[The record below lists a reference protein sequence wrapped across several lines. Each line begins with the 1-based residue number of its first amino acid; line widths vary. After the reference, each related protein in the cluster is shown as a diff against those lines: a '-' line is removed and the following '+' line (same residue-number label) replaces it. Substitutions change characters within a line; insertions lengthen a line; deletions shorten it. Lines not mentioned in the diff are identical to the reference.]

1 MTKKI
6 LVLGNGGREHAICF
20 ALSRSLQK
28 PEIWNVATSV
38 NPAIKKMGI
47 QIEIIDS
54 LENFEA
60 LKTLLKKIKT
70 TLVIPGPETPL
81 ANGIADFCDTLG
93 IPCFGPTK
101 KCAQL
106 ESSKSWTR
114 NILRNNGVA
123 DACPDY
129 LVSTEL
135 DDEQRKEFFEKWE
148 GKIVVKAD
156 GLLGGKGVI
165 VAGDHFETFEE
176 ADTFAQKSI
185 EKFGRVV
192 LEEKLIGVEFSILSV
207 VDGETVLDFRA
218 CQDHK
223 RVGEGDTGPQ
233 TGGMGVISDE
243 NGSLPFLTKKD
254 LELAHDI
261 TVRSMKAVEKETGE
275 KFIGI
280 MYGGFIATKKGVQ
293 LIEYN
298 VRFGDPEALN
308 ILATL
313 KTDFVNV
320 CEAAC
325 EKELKRIPK
334 LAFAPVATVQ
344 KYLCAPGY
352 PESPQK
358 GLPIDFPETWNHEH
372 AEVFFA
378 GAVEKNGQL
387 VSSGGRV
394 LGVVGFGKDLT
405 EANMYCE
412 KMIAKIK
419 SDLFHRSD
427 IGTEKLTQERIE
439 MMKKLRSWF

>member
-6 LVLGNGGREHAICF
+6 IVLGNGGREHAICF
-20 ALSRSLQK
+20 ALSRSPQK
-28 PEIWNVATSV
+28 PEIWNIATSI
-38 NPAIKKMGI
+38 NPGIKSLGVH
-47 QIEIIDS
+47 IELVKS
-54 LENFEA
+54 LEDFESIKIVA
-60 LKTLLKKIKT
+60 KKIEA
-70 TLVIPGPETPL
+70 TLIIPGPEAPL
-81 ANGIADFCDTLG
+81 AQGISDFCSELE

-135 DDEQRKEFFEKWE
+135 DDEQRKEFFEKRK
-148 GKIVVKAD
+148 GQIVVKAD

-176 ADTFAQKSI
+176 ADAFAQKSI

-192 LEEKLIGVEFSILSV
+192 LEEKLIGIEFSLLSV
-207 VDGETVLDFRA
+207 VDGKTVLDFRA

-223 RVGEGDTGPQ
+223 RVGESDTGPQ

-243 NGSLPFLTKKD
+243 TGSLPFLTPND

-275 KFIGI
+275 TFIGI
-280 MYGGFIATKKGVQ
+280 MYGGFIATSKGVQ

-308 ILATL
+308 ILSTL
-313 KTDFVNV
+313 ETDFVDI

-325 EKELKRIPK
+325 EKDLQRIAQIECTPT
-334 LAFAPVATVQ
+334 ATVQ

-352 PESPQK
+352 PDAPEK
-358 GLPIDFPETWNHEH
+358 GVSIDFPETWNRDH

-378 GAVEKNGQL
+378 GVAEKEGQL
-387 VSSGGRV
+387 ISTGGRV
-394 LGVVGFGKDLT
+394 LGIVGFGKNLT

-427 IGTEKLTQERIE
+427 IGTETLTNER
-439 MMKKLRSWF
+439 KKTMQSLRAEF

>member
-1 MTKKI
+1 MTKKVI
-6 LVLGNGGREHAICF
+6 VIGNGGREHAICF
-20 ALSRSLQK
+20 ALSRSPQK
-28 PEIWNVATSV
+28 PEIWNIATSI
-38 NPAIKKMGI
+38 NPGI
-47 QIEIIDS
+47 ELLDVHIEIVES
-54 LENFEA
+54 LDDFEVIKNIA
-60 LKTLLKKIKT
+60 QKISATLI
-70 TLVIPGPETPL
+70 IPGPEAPL
-81 ANGIADFCDTLG
+81 ANGISDFCTELG

-101 KCAQL
+101 QCAQL

-114 NILRNNGVA
+114 NVLRNNGVA

-129 LVSTEL
+129 VISTEIE
-135 DDEQRKEFFEKWE
+135 DGQRKEFFNKWD
-148 GKIVVKAD
+148 GQIVVKAD
-156 GLLGGKGVI
+156 GLLGGKGVV
-165 VAGDHFETFEE
+165 VAGDHFETFEA
-176 ADTFAQKSI
+176 ADAFAQKSI

-192 LEEKLIGVEFSILSV
+192 LEEKLIGVEFSVLSV

-243 NGSLPFLTKKD
+243 MGSLPFLTEKD
-254 LELAHDI
+254 LELAHNI
-261 TVRSMKAVEKETGE
+261 TARSMKAVEKETGE
-275 KFIGI
+275 KFVGI

-313 KTDFVNV
+313 ETDFLDI

-325 EKELKRIPK
+325 QQNLKRISK
-334 LAFAPVATVQ
+334 LEFTPLATVQ

-358 GLPIDFPETWNHEH
+358 GLPIDFPETWNHNH

-378 GAVEKNGQL
+378 GAMKKNGHL
-387 VSSGGRV
+387 ISTGGRV
-394 LGVVGFGKDLT
+394 LGVVGFGTNLT

-439 MMKKLRSWF
+439 MMKELRS

>member
-6 LVLGNGGREHAICF
+6 IVIGNGGREHAICF
-20 ALSRSLQK
+20 ALFKSPQQ
-28 PEIWNVATSV
+28 PEIWNIATAI
-38 NPAIKKMGI
+38 NPGIKNLGVHIKLVDSLDDFNALQTLIKKI
-47 QIEIIDS
+47 
-54 LENFEA
+54 NA
-60 LKTLLKKIKT
+60 
-70 TLVIPGPETPL
+70 TLVIPGPEVIL
-81 ANGIADFCDTLG
+81 AAGVTDVCNEMG

-101 KCAQL
+101 ECAQL

-114 NILRNNGVA
+114 NILRDNGVA

-129 LVSTEL
+129 LVSMNVNDSE
-135 DDEQRKEFFEKWE
+135 RKEFFIKWK
-148 GKIVVKAD
+148 GQIVVKAD
-156 GLLGGKGVI
+156 GLLGGKGVL

-176 ADTFAQKSI
+176 ADAFAQKSI

-192 LEEKLIGVEFSILSV
+192 LEEKLIGIEFSLLSV

-223 RVGEGDTGPQ
+223 RVGDGDTGPQ

-243 NGSLPFLTKKD
+243 QGSLPFLTKKD

-280 MYGGFIATKKGVQ
+280 MYGGFIATAKGVQ

-313 KTDFVNV
+313 ETDFVV
-320 CEAAC
+320 ICEAAC
-325 EKELKRIPK
+325 SSDLKSISQLEFTPI
-334 LAFAPVATVQ
+334 ATVQ

-352 PESPQK
+352 PDAPQK
-358 GLPIDFPETWNHEH
+358 GVEMKLPAEWNHNH

-378 GAVEKNGQL
+378 GATEEDGQFI
-387 VSSGGRV
+387 SNGGRV
-394 LGVVGFGKDLT
+394 LGIIGFGKDLQ
-405 EANMYCE
+405 EANTYCE
-412 KMIAKIK
+412 KIITKIE
-419 SDLFHRSD
+419 SNLFYRTD
-427 IGTEKLTQERIE
+427 IGSETLTQQRIE
-439 MMKKLRSWF
+439 MMKKLRS